1 MCKWL
6 LNGVTLDCAMTLTTG
21 HHRALNILY
30 PRGVSGNGSDCN
42 LLTCRLTLAKTAP
55 ARSPFAANTTS
66 AYMPRT
72 SHRGGGISQLRRCVW
87 CINCA
92 DGCASTLTL
101 HYHKEGWS
109 NFLGTG
115 SSKMLATAVM
125 DIWEV

>member
-1 MCKWL
+1 M
-6 LNGVTLDCAMTLTTG
+6 NFP
-21 HHRALNILY
+21 I
-30 PRGVSGNGSDCN
+30 
-42 LLTCRLTLAKTAP
+42 
-55 ARSPFAANTTS
+55 NTTADGAAFAVKS
-66 AYMPRT
+66 GERACFANMTNGGVGGT
-72 SHRGGGISQLRRCVW
+72 SPKLRLSW

>member
-1 MCKWL
+1 MNLTIDTCE
-6 LNGVTLDCAMTLTTG
+6 NGACSFA
-21 HHRALNILY
+21 I
-30 PRGVSGNGSDCN
+30 RGEYDKRVYAKN
-42 LLTCRLTLAKTAP
+42 LGL
-55 ARSPFAANTTS
+55 
-66 AYMPRT
+66 
-72 SHRGGGISQLRRCVW
+72 GGGTSRTRRCVW

-115 SSKMLATAVM
+115 SSKMLATAVI